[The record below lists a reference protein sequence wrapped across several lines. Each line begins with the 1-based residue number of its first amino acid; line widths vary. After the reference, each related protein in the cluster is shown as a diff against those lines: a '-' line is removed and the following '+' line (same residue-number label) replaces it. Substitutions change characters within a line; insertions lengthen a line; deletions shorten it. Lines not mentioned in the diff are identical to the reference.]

1 MNGSKMNEMCILSW
15 SKSISR
21 LCIGGELFDRI
32 VQIGHFGEKQAAIL
46 FKQILSSL
54 NYCHKMK
61 ICHRDLKPE
70 NFLFESKSPDST
82 INLIDFGLSKIFADS
97 SNSITR
103 PKNYQNDHKGRYTL
117 LHCS

>member
-1 MNGSKMNEMCILSW
+1 MKETYILSW
-15 SKSISR
+15 STLITR

-32 VQIGHFGEKQAAIL
+32 VQIGHFGEKQAAVL

-70 NFLFESKSPDST
+70 NFLFESKAPDSS
-82 INLIDFGLSKIFADS
+82 IKLIDFGLSKIFADS
-97 SNSITR
+97 SIPVS
-103 PKNYQNDHKGRYTL
+103 
-117 LHCS
+117 